1 MSHVKDSYYFSH
13 DSNARHDPKCSALIN
28 DFGMEGYGLYWAIV
42 EVLSE
47 QKNYKIKKFKKLYSG
62 LAQQLWTDED
72 KIRSIIEA
80 MLHDYELLVEDEDY
94 IWSESLLRRMSIRE
108 AKRQAKVEAGRLGG
122 IQSGISRAK
131 KKTERSKT
139 KQCLKQNEA
148 NEPKERK
155 GKESTVKESTS
166 TPPIV
171 PPEAEEK
178 KITDGNNDN
187 QDLKI
192 IFGAFSE
199 NIHPITP
206 FEAESLAAWVD
217 DGIEPDAIVWAI
229 RQAVLQGKRT
239 AKYIDAIIRNLHSE
253 NITTA
258 AGAEARERN
267 RADAK
272 RQAPGNGRAR
282 EPTLPPLSPEEKKR
296 SEELV
301 RQLAD
306 SKDMNKVTKEVP
318 PWEREP

>member
-1 MSHVKDSYYFSH
+1 
-13 DSNARHDPKCSALIN
+13 LIN
-28 DFGMEGYGLYWAIV
+28 DFGMEGYGFYWAII

-47 QKNYKIKKFKKLYSG
+47 QKNYKLKKFKKLYSG
-62 LAQQLWTDED
+62 LAQQLWTDEN

-80 MLHDYELLVEDEDY
+80 MLHDYELLVEDEDH

-122 IQSGISRAK
+122 IQSGISRGK
-131 KKTERSKT
+131 KKTARSKS

-155 GKESTVKESTS
+155 VKESTVKESTR

-178 KITDGNNDN
+178 KKPDDDGNGNPG
-187 QDLKI
+187 LKKI
-192 IFGAFSE
+192 YDAFSE

-206 FEAESLAAWVD
+206 FEAESLGVWVD
-217 DGIEPDAIVWAI
+217 DGMEPDAIVWAI

-239 AKYIDAIIRNLHSE
+239 AKYIDAIIRNLHTE

-272 RQAPGNGRAR
+272 RQEPGRAR
-282 EPTLPPLSPEEKKR
+282 EPTRLSPEEKER
-296 SEELV
+296 IAELN
-301 RQLAD
+301 RQLAESMD
-306 SKDMNKVTKEVP
+306 INKAVEEVP
-318 PWEREP
+318 PWEREPQRRTV